1 MKDLRDKEMPAI
13 DVFARSIEYLK
24 DEFVKK
30 FEERNLQVSIIT
42 PLNKNVTWVLTV
54 PAIWDEPAK
63 QFMEEAA
70 ELVMYHKITIFASSK
85 IIVLKKSY

>member
-1 MKDLRDKEMPAI
+1 MPAI

-24 DEFVKK
+24 NEFVKK
-30 FEERNLQVSIIT
+30 FEERNLQVSIT
-42 PLNKNVTWVLTV
+42 PLNENVTWILTV

-70 ELVMYHKITIFASSK
+70 ELVMFTYIIDIIFVSSYNCHY
-85 IIVLKKSY
+85 VKSFFFT